1 MLEQLDLIGVR
12 LSLQR
17 QLWTQPQL
25 RAVSRRRRASRR
37 RRLSGIV
44 LGPPYPMPIGSIG
57 STRDRALARLRD
69 DRQLAN
75 AVKP

>member
-1 MLEQLDLIGVR
+1 MFEQLDLIGVR

-44 LGPPYPMPIGSIG
+44 LGPPYPYSR
-57 STRDRALARLRD
+57 TR
-69 DRQLAN
+69 
-75 AVKP
+75 

>member
-1 MLEQLDLIGVR
+1 MFPQFDIPGAR

-37 RRLSGIV
+37 RRLSAV
-44 LGPPYPMPIGSIG
+44 LAPPRRVRG
-57 STRDRALARLRD
+57 RVRH
-69 DRQLAN
+69 
-75 AVKP
+75 V

>member
-1 MLEQLDLIGVR
+1 MFEQLDLIGVR

-37 RRLSGIV
+37 RRLSRVV
-44 LGPPYPMPIGSIG
+44 LGSPYPLGHR
-57 STRDRALARLRD
+57 RDRRPHAGASTGG
-69 DRQLAN
+69 
-75 AVKP
+75 VPYV

>member
-1 MLEQLDLIGVR
+1 MFEQLDLIGVR

-17 QLWTQPQL
+17 QLWTQAQL

-44 LGPPYPMPIGSIG
+44 LGPPYPYSR
-57 STRDRALARLRD
+57 TR
-69 DRQLAN
+69 
-75 AVKP
+75 

>member
-1 MLEQLDLIGVR
+1 MFDQLDLIGVR

-37 RRLSGIV
+37 RRLSRI
-44 LGPPYPMPIGSIG
+44 
-57 STRDRALARLRD
+57 ALAPPHSYRMH
-69 DRQLAN
+69 DRHHG
-75 AVKP
+75 

>member
-1 MLEQLDLIGVR
+1 MFPQFDIPGVR

-37 RRLSGIV
+37 RRLSRIA
-44 LGPPYPMPIGSIG
+44 LGPHHPYGTHG
-57 STRDRALARLRD
+57 RHHA
-69 DRQLAN
+69 
-75 AVKP
+75 

>member
-1 MLEQLDLIGVR
+1 MFDQLDLIGVR

-37 RRLSGIV
+37 RRLSRI
-44 LGPPYPMPIGSIG
+44 
-57 STRDRALARLRD
+57 ALAPPRPYRRY
-69 DRQLAN
+69 DRHHG
-75 AVKP
+75 

>member
-1 MLEQLDLIGVR
+1 MLPQFDIPGVR

-37 RRLSGIV
+37 RRLSRITLAPHRRYG
-44 LGPPYPMPIGSIG
+44 MH
-57 STRDRALARLRD
+57 DRRHG
-69 DRQLAN
+69 
-75 AVKP
+75 